1 MSLPSWQSL
10 VQTKQAEA
18 AANIPA
24 AWRLPAQFT
33 QDISENARNNVLD
46 VPRRCGL
53 LTPKQLEITE
63 QYDATAL
70 LKKIHARELTS
81 YEITEAFCLRAAIAQ
96 QVVCLSALASVN
108 RSWTD

>member
-10 VQTKQAEA
+10 VETKQAQA
-18 AANIPA
+18 AASIPS
-24 AWRLPAQFT
+24 AWRLPSQFT
-33 QDISENARNNVLD
+33 QDISEHARNNVLD

-81 YEITEAFCLRAAIAQ
+81 YEVTEAFCLRAAVAQ
-96 QVVCLSALASVN
+96 QVVCLSAFTSVN
-108 RSWTD
+108 CSRTD